1 MRLGMRAAVL
11 LAHLLA
17 LAAAAAAQDS
27 GVPLT
32 CQSAVWSSLPL
43 ASAVPVDQYDPTS
56 RAYYSDAVLPNA
68 LPAFVFAC
76 LSAALLLVLIIWR
89 AVHACAC
96 TACLRGPRLRGK
108 AAADLLS
115 ARRMRWLRWGIAA
128 LAAGVAAGAGF
139 GFSTIQPALVP
150 SGIDVFEQAKVRP
163 CCISPT
169 RVATGNTAALDAALA
184 AEDAQQGRQ
193 CFQSGH
199 AP

>member
-1 MRLGMRAAVL
+1 MRHGWVPTVL
-11 LAHLLA
+11 VAYL
-17 LAAAAAAQDS
+17 LAAAAVAAQDD

-43 ASAVPVDQYDPTS
+43 ASAVPAAQYDPTS
-56 RAYYSDAVLPNA
+56 TAYYSDVVLPNA

-76 LSAALLLVLIIWR
+76 LAAALLLGLVTWR
-89 AVHACAC
+89 AVRACAC

-115 ARRMRWLRWGIAA
+115 SRRTCWLRWGILA

-150 SGIDVFEQAKVRP
+150 SGVDVYEQAKVGVP
-163 CCISPT
+163 
-169 RVATGNTAALDAALA
+169 AALLLPPFCNAALH
-184 AEDAQQGRQ
+184 GR
-193 CFQSGH
+193 GWRG
-199 AP
+199 P